1 MSSTNSNLTAEGKK
15 YISLIELAQ
24 ASGNAKEV
32 YSLANQ
38 LIQSDIEAPE
48 GYYYKAIT
56 TTSMKEGWV
65 LAERLV
71 KISPL
76 EAKYYLDVAEHIG
89 RLYAN
94 AYKSEVDSMTRQI
107 ELAKKMRPDGIGTV
121 EKQWNITRAMWKE
134 FAPRALVVLEGF
146 SKCISFLDPIIKKE
160 NPSGN
165 LAFSEED
172 TKKAYELAKN
182 LVRQIISVI
191 NYSLDGIGT
200 GICHQNDCYEDIIL
214 CDDKQQTT
222 LQEYYIKYINF
233 FGDFSVEDCLAAS
246 KKAKRPAIARFFA
259 EQAIKLHPSEYKCYC
274 VGAER
279 VAELYLKEFQ
289 SENAFI
295 DSLAEVERDKLGT
308 DEEPEWEE
316 VTDLWNKFVKRAIDK
331 IEKIGDF
338 AMILPPL
345 LSQKTISAEDRAKI
359 ETAKNSIAEKINK
372 MTNVLIEGCKKNI
385 FSAIH
390 CKKEDNVR
398 LKTILEKYASALGI
412 QAKVKEKK
420 KGGCL
425 STIFKL
431 IFYIIL
437 IGVIICVVLGVIGI
451 IGSQAK

>member
-38 LIQSDIEAPE
+38 LIQSDIDAPE

-71 KISPL
+71 KISPQ
-76 EAKYYLDVAEHIG
+76 EARHYLDVAEHIG

-121 EKQWNITRAMWKE
+121 EKQWNTTRAMWKE
-134 FAPRALVVLEGF
+134 FIPRALVVLDGY
-146 SKCISFLDPIIKKE
+146 SKCIHFLDPMIKKE
-160 NPSGN
+160 NPSAN
-165 LAFSEED
+165 LTFSEED
-172 TKKAYELAKN
+172 TMKANELAKN

-191 NYSLDGIGT
+191 NYCLDGIET
-200 GICHQNDCYEDIIL
+200 GNCHPNDCYEDIIL
-214 CDDKQQTT
+214 CDEKQQKS
-222 LQEYYIKYINF
+222 LQEYYTKFINF
-233 FGDFSVEDCLAAS
+233 FGDFSVEDCLAAC
-246 KKAKRPAIARFFA
+246 KKAKRPAMARFFA

-279 VAELYLKEFQ
+279 IAELYKEEIQ
-289 SENAFI
+289 AEISAI
-295 DSLAEVERDKLGT
+295 DSFAEVEREKVGT
-308 DEEPEWEE
+308 DEDEDWDE
-316 VTDLWNKFVKRAIDK
+316 VTELWNKFAKRAIDK
-331 IEKIGDF
+331 IDRAADF
-338 AMILPPL
+338 AICLPPL
-345 LSQKTISAEDRAKI
+345 LSQSSFSAEAKKEI
-359 ETAKNSIAEKINK
+359 EKAK
-372 MTNVLIEGCKKNI
+372 TNVAEIIDELINALSEGCKKNI

-390 CKKEDNVR
+390 CSKEDTQA
-398 LKTILEKYASALGI
+398 LKAVLAKYASALGLKAEI
-412 QAKVKEKK
+412 KVKK

-425 STIFKL
+425 SLLVKL
-431 IFYIIL
+431 IVFGIL
-437 IGVIICVVLGVIGI
+437 LFIALGVIGI
-451 IGSQAK
+451 ICSQAK